1 MNTYEN
7 RPMPRVS
14 QWYRVLIA
22 STLMLV
28 GVALADEAPA
38 PANPLDQEVQSLK
51 EELMNLNRD
60 LFILEEDLLAPSDT
74 QVMVFVSMDVG
85 TFFTLDSVKVKI
97 DGKVVA
103 NYLYT
108 PREIEALRRGGVH
121 RIHLGN
127 LKSGEHEL
135 TAFFIGKG
143 PRGRDYKR
151 GATLRFEK
159 SLGPK
164 YLELQIVDLEK
175 RQQPDFRIKEWE

>member
-1 MNTYEN
+1 MNIYGN
-7 RPMPRVS
+7 RYMSGLLRRLWVIVGG
-14 QWYRVLIA
+14 VLLA
-22 STLMLV
+22 AN
-28 GVALADEAPA
+28 VALADEAPA
-38 PANPLDQEVQSLK
+38 PANDLEREVQSLK
-51 EELMNLNRD
+51 EDLMDLNRD

-74 QVMVFVSMDVG
+74 QVMVFLSMDVG
-85 TFFTLDSVKVKI
+85 TFFTLDSVQVKI
-97 DGKVVA
+97 DDKVVA

-108 PREIEALRRGGVH
+108 PRELEALQRGGVH

-127 LKSGEHEL
+127 LKSGLHEL
-135 TAFFIGKG
+135 TAFFVGKG

-164 YLELQIVDLEK
+164 YLELQIVDLEN